1 MQTQRKT
8 GNNIHFDRVLS
19 VWREEVTTA
28 ANGPD
33 IKQRLLHQER
43 ELSPRFAAQY
53 RKLSILPRPAR
64 RAMQRQWKRSL
75 AGVSNSRRR
84 KSSSRRPPFNR

>member
-53 RKLSILPRPAR
+53 RKLSILPPPSAPRDAA
-64 RAMQRQWKRSL
+64 AMEAVAGRCEQL
-75 AGVSNSRRR
+75 AQA
-84 KSSSRRPPFNR
+84 